1 MGIFESNAMLVIV
14 VSLILGGIGL
24 LIGVLVIIFGN
35 NDVSE
40 RLNKFVDA
48 PTRSEGQSRTRDGN
62 RLNRFR
68 YRLNIALGMLDSEE
82 FQLKLNS
89 ANWRI
94 TVTEYHLIRFFASL
108 VVMLLGT
115 WIIGSIFAG
124 LVLAI
129 IVYTI
134 PAFLLFRAVNRRQKK
149 FQDQLID
156 TLTLVRGAVSAG
168 SSFLQALDVVVTE
181 MVPPSSEEFRRV
193 RREVEL
199 GLPLN
204 QALSNLAN
212 RMESD
217 DLFLVV
223 SAVNINM
230 QIGGNLTVILDTV
243 IETIRNRIY
252 LFGEI
257 RALTSYAT
265 YTSYLL
271 TLLPFLTAL
280 VLMLIS
286 PDYFELLLE
295 PGLTRYILIYAAVSM
310 VIGNIVMRRVAK
322 IDV

>member
-1 MGIFESNAMLVIV
+1 MGIFESNIFLVTV

-24 LIGVLVIIFGN
+24 IIGVMVIIFGN
-35 NDVSE
+35 NAVSE
-40 RLNKFVDA
+40 RLNKFVET
-48 PTRSEGQSRTRDGN
+48 PSRSKSQSRSRDVN
-62 RLNRFR
+62 RLSRFR
-68 YRLNIALGMLDSEE
+68 YRLNVALGMLDSEE
-82 FQLKLNS
+82 FQMKLNS

-108 VVMLLGT
+108 MLLLLGT

-124 LVLAI
+124 LILAV

-134 PAFLLFRAVNRRQKK
+134 PGFLLFRAVNRRQKQ

-156 TLTLVRGAVSAG
+156 TLTLIRGAVSAG
-168 SSFLQALDVVVTE
+168 SSFLQALDVVVSE
-181 MVPPSSEEFRRV
+181 MVPPSSDEFRRV

-257 RALTSYAT
+257 RALTSYAR

-280 VLMLIS
+280 ALMLIS
-286 PDYFELLLE
+286 PNYFELLLQ
-295 PGLTRYILIYAAVSM
+295 PGLTRIILIYAAISM
-310 VIGNIVMRRVAK
+310 FVGNIVMRRVSK

>member
-1 MGIFESNAMLVIV
+1 MGIFESNTMLVIV

-24 LIGVLVIIFGN
+24 IIGVLVIIFGN

-40 RLNKFVDA
+40 RLNKFVDS

-82 FQLKLNS
+82 FQMKLNS

-108 VVMLLGT
+108 LVMLLGT
-115 WIIGSIFAG
+115 WIIGSVFAG

-129 IVYTI
+129 IIYTI
-134 PAFLLFRAVNRRQKK
+134 PGFLLFRAVNRRQKQ

-168 SSFLQALDVVVTE
+168 SSFLQALDVVVSE

-199 GLPLN
+199 GLPLS

-295 PGLTRYILIYAAVSM
+295 PGLTRIILIYAAVSM